1 MSRFSTESRNYKR
14 AAGFQQSALCS
25 GVSKAVSVSRYLR
38 RNQHKAKR
46 WRTFLNN
53 HREVIVAFDFFTVP
67 TLMFKTLYCFFVIE
81 HGRRRIL
88 HFNCTTHPTSEWIVQ
103 QLS

>member
-1 MSRFSTESRNYKR
+1 MERRKDAY
-14 AAGFQQSALCS
+14 AL
-25 GVSKAVSVSRYLR
+25 VRAVSVSRYLR
-38 RNQHKAKR
+38 RLKRHRSQDKAKR
-46 WRTFLNN
+46 WRTFLDN
-53 HREVIVAFDFFTVP
+53 HREVIVAFDFFTAP

-88 HFNCTTHPTSEWIVQ
+88 HVNCTTHPTSEWIVQ